1 MPDYETISATEAMR
15 LAKDVSG
22 MTVDEI
28 SKASGITVGII
39 RQYLER
45 DGGYNPAIDKVPALC
60 RAMGNNILIQWIM
73 AQADTRAAHNDIP
86 PATSRAEVLTAV
98 ARVSATLGDAQ
109 RRLADSE
116 LRGIDPECAR
126 DVRGLMSD
134 VIEDCRVVMAKLLP
148 IAKYRDRSQCEPLLS
163 KVHHDSEAKRPK
175 SWWRFWS

>member
-22 MTVDEI
+22 MTVEEI
-28 SKASGITVGII
+28 SKASKIPAGII

-45 DGGYNPAIDKVPALC
+45 DGGYNPAIDKIPTLC
-60 RAMGNNILIQWIM
+60 RVMGNNILLSWIQ
-73 AQADTRAAHNDIP
+73 AQADPRALCDIP

-116 LRGIDPECAR
+116 LSGIDPECAR
-126 DVRGLMSD
+126 DVRGLMND

-163 KVHHDSEAKRPK
+163 KVHQDSDAKRPK
-175 SWWRFWS
+175 SWWRFWP

>member
-22 MTVDEI
+22 MTVEEI
-28 SKASGITVGII
+28 SKASKIPAGII

-45 DGGYNPAIDKVPALC
+45 DGGYNPAIDKIPVLC

-73 AQADTRAAHNDIP
+73 AQADTRALCDIP

-116 LRGIDPECAR
+116 LSGIDPECAR
-126 DVRGLMSD
+126 DVRGLMND

-148 IAKYRDRSQCEPLLS
+148 IAQDIKPPIAIEVGHVKTIPGKEGAY
-163 KVHHDSEAKRPK
+163 
-175 SWWRFWS
+175 

>member
-45 DGGYNPAIDKVPALC
+45 DGGYNPAIDKIPTLC

-116 LRGIDPECAR
+116 LSGIDPECAR
-126 DVRGLMSD
+126 DVRGLMND
-134 VIEDCRVVMAKLLP
+134 VIEDCRVAMAKLMP
-148 IAKYRDRSQCEPLLS
+148 IAQFRDRTRCYPLLS
-163 KVHHDSEAKRPK
+163 KAHSGSECRKP
-175 SWWRFWS
+175 WWRFWS

>member
-22 MTVDEI
+22 MTVEEI
-28 SKASGITVGII
+28 SKASKIPAGII

-45 DGGYNPAIDKVPALC
+45 DGGYNPAIDKIPTLC
-60 RAMGNNILIQWIM
+60 RVMGNNILLSWIQ
-73 AQADTRAAHNDIP
+73 AQADPRALGDIP

-116 LRGIDPECAR
+116 LSGIDPECAR
-126 DVRGLMSD
+126 DVRGLMND

-148 IAKYRDRSQCEPLLS
+148 IAQFRNRTKCYQLLS
-163 KVHHDSEAKRPK
+163 KAHSGSECRKP
-175 SWWRFWS
+175 WWRFW

>member
-22 MTVDEI
+22 MTVEEI
-28 SKASGITVGII
+28 SKASKIPAGII

-45 DGGYNPAIDKVPALC
+45 DGGYNPAIDKIPTLC
-60 RAMGNNILIQWIM
+60 RVMGNNILLSWIQ
-73 AQADTRAAHNDIP
+73 AQADPRALGDIT

-116 LRGIDPECAR
+116 LSGIDPECAR
-126 DVRGLMSD
+126 DVRGLMND
-134 VIEDCRVVMAKLLP
+134 VIEDCRVVMAMLLP
-148 IAKYRDRSQCEPLLS
+148 IAQFRDRTRCYPLLS
-163 KVHHDSEAKRPK
+163 KAHSGSECRKP
-175 SWWRFWS
+175 WWRFWS

>member
-22 MTVDEI
+22 MTVEEI
-28 SKASGITVGII
+28 SKASKIPAGII

-45 DGGYNPAIDKVPALC
+45 DGGYNPAIDKIPTLC
-60 RAMGNNILIQWIM
+60 RVMGNNILLSWIQ
-73 AQADTRAAHNDIP
+73 AQAGTRARCDIP

-116 LRGIDPECAR
+116 LSGIDPECAR
-126 DVRGLMSD
+126 DVRGLMND

-148 IAKYRDRSQCEPLLS
+148 IAQFRDRTKCYPLLS
-163 KVHHDSEAKRPK
+163 KARSGSEIFGRKP
-175 SWWRFWS
+175 WWRFW

>member
-1 MPDYETISATEAMR
+1 
-15 LAKDVSG
+15 
-22 MTVDEI
+22 MTVEEI
-28 SKASGITVGII
+28 SKASKIPAGII

-45 DGGYNPAIDKVPALC
+45 DGGYNPAIDKIPTLC

-116 LRGIDPECAR
+116 LSGIDPECAR
-126 DVRGLMSD
+126 DVRGLMND

-148 IAKYRDRSQCEPLLS
+148 IAQFRDRTRCYPLLS
-163 KVHHDSEAKRPK
+163 KAHNGSEYRKP
-175 SWWRFWS
+175 WWRFW